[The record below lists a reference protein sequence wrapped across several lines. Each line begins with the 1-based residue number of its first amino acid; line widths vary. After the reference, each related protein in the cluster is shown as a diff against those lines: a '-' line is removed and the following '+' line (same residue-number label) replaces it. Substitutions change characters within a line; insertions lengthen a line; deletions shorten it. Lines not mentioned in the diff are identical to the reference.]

1 MRNYLHLKIDERLYK
16 NNMKEDMDMDTNND
30 LKRALDVLHTWAVE
44 LGTASGHS
52 EAESDKLW
60 SFIQTDTGILREF
73 AYYHDRGEVL
83 GELSVQG
90 YTLAD
95 IMVWQIDHFRSH
107 MDRLDNYNKH
117 NQASLLF
124 DSFTWLVKL
133 RQNPE
138 EVISQFSGET
148 GTDLASGWTIG

>member
-1 MRNYLHLKIDERLYK
+1 MSEENIELKKALETLH
-16 NNMKEDMDMDTNND
+16 N
-30 LKRALDVLHTWAVE
+30 WAVQ
-44 LGTASGHS
+44 LGVASGHS
-52 EAESDKLW
+52 EEEADKLW
-60 SFIQTDTGILREF
+60 ECVRCDARLLREF

-83 GELSVQG
+83 GEFSVQG

-107 MDRLDNYNKH
+107 MDRLDNDNKT
-117 NQASLLF
+117 NNASLLF

-133 RQNPE
+133 QQNPE
-138 EVISQFSGET
+138 EVIARFAGET